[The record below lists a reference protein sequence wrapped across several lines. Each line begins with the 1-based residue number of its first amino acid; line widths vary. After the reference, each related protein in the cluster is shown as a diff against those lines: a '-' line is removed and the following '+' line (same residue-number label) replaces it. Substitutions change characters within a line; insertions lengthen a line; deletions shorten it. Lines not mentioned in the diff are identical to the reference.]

1 MRVAFLITGIPR
13 QFSKNLKIYLDSL
26 DTLLDY
32 DIYIYF
38 PKENIQENYANE
50 IFNPETFLTILKNPR
65 YKLILIDTNLPPIS
79 ENLSRKQKNS
89 IIQWYRIQKCFSF
102 IPDEYDLVIR
112 IRPDIKLL
120 INPDEFV
127 TILKKISRTDL
138 CIPEGFDVDSSSYND
153 HFAIGS
159 YGIMK
164 EYCNLFNSL
173 SYSHEYQSEHFLYMY
188 LISKNI
194 NVARISISYKVSLS
208 DCKVI
213 AIAGDSASGKSTF
226 MNYIQEILPQESYL
240 SIETDSYHKWERHD
254 ENWKQ
259 YTHLNPDANN
269 LERMS
274 EDVLRLKIGNNVS
287 LVEYDH
293 NTGKFLQEKITCSKP
308 FLILCGLH
316 TLYKK
321 NLLKDLDLKI
331 FLNTEEHLKIDWKVK
346 RDMKERN
353 YTLDK
358 IMETI
363 LKRKEDS
370 DKYIQPQKD
379 AADIIITYILEN
391 SELVV
396 KVEMMPTLSSLVHPF
411 CEFFA
416 ESFTK
421 STLSIS
427 YRLKN
432 TITSSEISAKLKSI
446 QDNLYF
452 IPTTAFQDGTT
463 GILQFLI
470 FLIMFYNYE

>member
-13 QFSKNLKIYLDSL
+13 QFSKNLKLYLDSL
-26 DTLLDY
+26 DTFLDY

-50 IFNPETFLTILKNPR
+50 MFNPETFLTILKNPR
-65 YKLILIDTNLPPIS
+65 YKLILIDTNLPPIPD
-79 ENLSRKQKNS
+79 NLSRKQKNS

-102 IPDEYDLVIR
+102 IPDIYDFVIR

-120 INPDEFV
+120 ISPDEFCS
-127 TILKKISRTDL
+127 ILQKISTTEL
-138 CIPEGFDVDSSSYND
+138 CIPTGFDIDSSSYND

-159 YGIMK
+159 YHIMK
-164 EYCNLFNSL
+164 EYCSLFNSL
-173 SYSHEYQSEHFLYMY
+173 SYSHEYQSEHFLYNY
-188 LISKNI
+188 LTGKNI
-194 NVARISISYKVSLS
+194 SVLRVAISYKVSLS

-293 NTGKFLQEKITCSKP
+293 NTGKFLQEKITCAKP

-321 NLLKDLDLKI
+321 
-331 FLNTEEHLKIDWKVK
+331 
-346 RDMKERN
+346 
-353 YTLDK
+353 
-358 IMETI
+358 
-363 LKRKEDS
+363 
-370 DKYIQPQKD
+370 
-379 AADIIITYILEN
+379 
-391 SELVV
+391 
-396 KVEMMPTLSSLVHPF
+396 
-411 CEFFA
+411 
-416 ESFTK
+416 
-421 STLSIS
+421 
-427 YRLKN
+427 
-432 TITSSEISAKLKSI
+432 KSI
-446 QDNLYF
+446 KRS
-452 IPTTAFQDGTT
+452 
-463 GILQFLI
+463 
-470 FLIMFYNYE
+470 

>member
-26 DTLLDY
+26 HRFLDY
-32 DIYIYF
+32 DIYLYF
-38 PKENIQENYANE
+38 PKENIEENYANE
-50 IFNPETFLTILKNPR
+50 IFNPETFLSILNNPK
-65 YKLILIDTNLPPIS
+65 YKLILIDTNLPTIS

-102 IPDEYDLVIR
+102 IPDEYDLIIR
-112 IRPDIKLL
+112 MRPDIKLL
-120 INPDEFV
+120 INPDEFL
-127 TILKKISRTDL
+127 TILKKLSKTDL
-138 CIPEGFDVDSSSYND
+138 YIPKGFDLDSSSYND

-159 YGIMK
+159 YSIMK
-164 EYCNLFNSL
+164 EYCSLFNSL
-173 SYSHEYQSEHFLYMY
+173 SYSHEYQSENFLYDY
-188 LISKNI
+188 LTIKKISVI
-194 NVARISISYKVSLS
+194 RVSISYKLSLS

-226 MNYIQEILPQESYL
+226 MKYIQEILPQESYL

-254 ENWKQ
+254 EHWKD

-274 EDVLRLKIGNNVS
+274 EDVLRLKIGSNVS

-293 NTGKFLQEKITCSKP
+293 DTGKFLQEKITYAKP

-316 TLYKK
+316 TLYKR

-379 AADIIITYILEN
+379 AADLIITYILEN

-396 KVEMMPTLSSLVHPF
+396 KVEMTPTLSSLVHPF
-411 CEFFA
+411 CEFFS
-416 ESFTK
+416 ETSLK
-421 STLSIS
+421 SNSLIS
-427 YRLKN
+427 YTLKN
-432 TITSSEISAKLKSI
+432 TITSSDISLKLKSL
-446 QDNLYF
+446 QDNLSF
-452 IPTTAFQDGTT
+452 FPLMPFQDGTT
-463 GILQFLI
+463 GLLQFII
-470 FLIMFYNYE
+470 FLIMFYDYE

>member
-1 MRVAFLITGIPR
+1 
-13 QFSKNLKIYLDSL
+13 
-26 DTLLDY
+26 
-32 DIYIYF
+32 
-38 PKENIQENYANE
+38 
-50 IFNPETFLTILKNPR
+50 
-65 YKLILIDTNLPPIS
+65 
-79 ENLSRKQKNS
+79 
-89 IIQWYRIQKCFSF
+89 
-102 IPDEYDLVIR
+102 
-112 IRPDIKLL
+112 
-120 INPDEFV
+120 
-127 TILKKISRTDL
+127 
-138 CIPEGFDVDSSSYND
+138 
-153 HFAIGS
+153 
-159 YGIMK
+159 
-164 EYCNLFNSL
+164 
-173 SYSHEYQSEHFLYMY
+173 
-188 LISKNI
+188 
-194 NVARISISYKVSLS
+194 
-208 DCKVI
+208 
-213 AIAGDSASGKSTF
+213 
-226 MNYIQEILPQESYL
+226 MN
-240 SIETDSYHKWERHD
+240 
-254 ENWKQ
+254 
-259 YTHLNPDANN
+259 
-269 LERMS
+269 
-274 EDVLRLKIGNNVS
+274 
-287 LVEYDH
+287 
-293 NTGKFLQEKITCSKP
+293 
-308 FLILCGLH
+308 
-316 TLYKK
+316 
-321 NLLKDLDLKI
+321 
-331 FLNTEEHLKIDWKVK
+331 
-346 RDMKERN
+346 ERN

>member
-26 DTLLDY
+26 DTLLEY
-32 DIYIYF
+32 DIYLYF

-50 IFNPETFLTILKNPR
+50 ILNPETFLSILKNPR
-65 YKLILIDTNLPPIS
+65 YKLILIDTNLPNIQD
-79 ENLSRKQKNS
+79 NLSRKQKNS

-112 IRPDIKLL
+112 VRPDIKVL
-120 INPDEFV
+120 ISPDEFV
-127 TILKKISRTDL
+127 SILQKISATDL
-138 CIPEGFDVDSSSYND
+138 CIPEGFDIDSSSYND

-159 YGIMK
+159 YSIMK
-164 EYCNLFNSL
+164 EYCSLFNSL
-173 SYSHEYQSEHFLYMY
+173 SYSPEYQSEHFLYNY
-188 LISKNI
+188 LKGKNI
-194 NVARISISYKVSLS
+194 HVTRIPIFYKVSLS

-293 NTGKFLQEKITCSKP
+293 NTGKFLQEKITCAKP

-379 AADIIITYILEN
+379 SADIIITYVLVN

-396 KVEMMPTLSSLVHPF
+396 NVEMTPTLSSLIHPF

-416 ESFTK
+416 ESFVK
-421 STLSIS
+421 SNSLIS
-427 YRLKN
+427 YTLKN
-432 TITSSEISAKLKSI
+432 KINSSDISLKLKSL

-452 IPTTAFQDGTT
+452 IPITAFQDGTT
-463 GILQFLI
+463 GVLQFII

>member
-13 QFSKNLKIYLDSL
+13 QFSKNLKLYLDSL
-26 DTLLDY
+26 DTFLDY

-50 IFNPETFLTILKNPR
+50 MFNPETFLTILKNPR
-65 YKLILIDTNLPPIS
+65 YKLILIDTNLPPIPD
-79 ENLSRKQKNS
+79 NLSRKQKNS

-102 IPDEYDLVIR
+102 IPDIYDFVIR

-120 INPDEFV
+120 INPDEFCS
-127 TILKKISRTDL
+127 ILQKISTTEL
-138 CIPEGFDVDSSSYND
+138 CIPTGFDIDSSSYND

-159 YGIMK
+159 YHIMK
-164 EYCNLFNSL
+164 EYCSLFNSL
-173 SYSHEYQSEHFLYMY
+173 SYSHEYQSEHFLYNY
-188 LISKNI
+188 LTGKNI
-194 NVARISISYKVSLS
+194 SVLRVAIPYKVSLS

-293 NTGKFLQEKITCSKP
+293 NTGKFLQEKITCAKP

-379 AADIIITYILEN
+379 AADIIITYFLEN

-396 KVEMMPTLSSLVHPF
+396 KVEMTPILSSIVHPF
-411 CEFFA
+411 CDFF
-416 ESFTK
+416 SDSSLK
-421 STLSIS
+421 SNSLIS
-427 YRLKN
+427 YTLKN
-432 TITSSEISAKLKSI
+432 TITSSELSLKLKSLE
-446 QDNLYF
+446 DNLYF
-452 IPTTAFQDGTT
+452 VPTTAFQDGTT
-463 GILQFLI
+463 GVLQFII